1 MALKVLKCFIC
12 RCRVSGKN
20 GSFSVFSHIVFL
32 AKTRIY
38 KPLKNTKQMSLATPS
53 RRANPEHV
61 SPR

>member
-1 MALKVLKCFIC
+1 MALKVLKCFIS

-38 KPLKNTKQMSLATPS
+38 KPLKNTEQMSLATLS